1 MPAALFV
8 IASET
13 YSPVVS
19 ACFAT
24 LLPTPVQ
31 PFASQPS
38 QQAMSSS
45 SHQDPR
51 CDAQYHASAGSSSD
65 SAALADI
72 GQQEEQGGTH
82 VMVEKGA
89 HFMLQQHLHHFG
101 ALTVSEQQRWKQ
113 PIVNALR
120 SKSFND
126 GSKYFLE
133 KLRTPFKEEF
143 MNFLLFST

>member
-1 MPAALFV
+1 MHDLL
-8 IASET
+8 
-13 YSPVVS
+13 
-19 ACFAT
+19 T

-31 PFASQPS
+31 LFAPQRS
-38 QQAMSSS
+38 QQTMSSR

-51 CDAQYHASAGSSSD
+51 CDADHDASACSSSD
-65 SAALADI
+65 SAATADI
-72 GQQEEQGGTH
+72 GQQEEQSGTH

-89 HFMLQQHLHHFG
+89 QFMLQQHLHHFG

-143 MNFLLFST
+143 MNFLLLST